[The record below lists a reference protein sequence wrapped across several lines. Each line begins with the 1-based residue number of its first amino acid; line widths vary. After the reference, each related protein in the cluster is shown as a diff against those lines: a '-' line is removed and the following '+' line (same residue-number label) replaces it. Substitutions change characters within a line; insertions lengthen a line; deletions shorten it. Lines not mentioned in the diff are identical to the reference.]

1 MTPLFMHL
9 GKSLPRKVVQRYL
22 EEQVPISSEVLLL
35 LWSFPYTIN
44 SNCCTLER
52 LGKANDRLI
61 YSDSHIVVVKFG
73 LAIELVIKNVSLVV
87 STKRCKLKLI
97 VVSLWYYYFLLKTIY
112 YMLVFTSERK
122 RFISI
127 YP

>member
-1 MTPLFMHL
+1 MTPLFMPL
-9 GKSLPRKVVQRYL
+9 RKSLPRKVVQRYL
-22 EEQVPISSEVLLL
+22 KEQVPISSEVLLL

-52 LGKANDRLI
+52 LGKANNRLI

-73 LAIELVIKNVSLVV
+73 VAIELVIKNVFLVV
-87 STKRCKLKLI
+87 STKRCKLEVLI
-97 VVSLWYYYFLLKTIY
+97 VSLWYCCLLLKTIY

-122 RFISI
+122 AFIYI